1 MGLFIPFVTLTF
13 IFFGIFG
20 CFHEKHLRIFG
31 VFYEKHLRKLIK
43 SIIFATK
50 IYRQIEDMERLFKRK
65 LYNRLLE
72 WKQVQNG
79 KSAILIEGAR
89 RVGKSTL
96 VEQFAKNEYESYIL
110 VDFNEASEEVKSL
123 FDNLM
128 NKDYIF
134 LQLQAM
140 YNVVLK
146 ERKSVIIFDEVQKC
160 PLARQAIKYLVKDG
174 RYDYIETGSLI
185 SIKKNTKDITIPS
198 EEERVT
204 LYPMDYEEFRWA
216 LGDEASVPLLHT
228 FFEKRLPL
236 NQAHRDKM
244 RDFRLYMLIGGM
256 PQAVKTFIETNNF
269 SMVDHVK
276 RGIIKVYQEDFQKLD
291 ETGRLETLFME
302 IPSQLNQTNN
312 RYKPYAV
319 LGDVDDNKLLE
330 LLKDLEDSKTTLFS
344 YHSNDPNVGMSLT
357 KDISKFKIFCADTGL
372 FVTLAFWDKDH
383 TENIIYQKLL
393 NDKLSTNMGYV
404 YENIIAQILTAAGNK
419 LFYYTWK
426 KDANH
431 NYEIDFLLS
440 RGAKL
445 HPIEVKSSGYKTH
458 KSLDAFCQK
467 FSHNIEKRYLI
478 YTKDLKQDEDTL
490 LLPVYMTQ
498 FL

>member
-1 MGLFIPFVTLTF
+1 
-13 IFFGIFG
+13 
-20 CFHEKHLRIFG
+20 
-31 VFYEKHLRKLIK
+31 
-43 SIIFATK
+43 
-50 IYRQIEDMERLFKRK
+50 MERIFKRK
-65 LYNRLLE
+65 LYDRLLE
-72 WKQVQNG
+72 WKRVQNG

-110 VDFNEASEEVKSL
+110 IDFSETSDEVKSL
-123 FDNLM
+123 FNNLM
-128 NKDYIF
+128 NKDFIF
-134 LQLQAM
+134 LQLQAL

-216 LGDEASVPLLHT
+216 IGDEATMPLLRT
-228 FFEKRLPL
+228 FYDRQLPL
-236 NQAHRDKM
+236 DKAHRDKM
-244 RDFRLYMLIGGM
+244 RDFRLYMLVGGM
-256 PQAVKTFIETNNF
+256 PQAVNEYIETNNF
-269 SMVDHVK
+269 SLVDHVK

-302 IPSQLNQTNN
+302 IPSQLSRASN
-312 RYKPYAV
+312 RYKPYTV
-319 LGDVDDNKLLE
+319 LGDVNDEKLVE
-330 LLKDLEDSKTTLFS
+330 LLKDLEDSKTALFS
-344 YHSNDPNVGMSLT
+344 YHSNEPNVGMSLT
-357 KDISKFKIFCADTGL
+357 KDRSKFKIFCADTGI

-393 NDKLSTNMGYV
+393 NDKLSTNLGYV
-404 YENIIAQILTAAGNK
+404 YENMIAQVLATSGNK
-419 LFYYTWK
+419 LFYYTWP
-426 KDANH
+426 KDETH

-440 RGAKL
+440 RGSKL
-445 HPIEVKSSGYKTH
+445 HPIEVKSSGYKSH
-458 KSLDAFCQK
+458 ASLDAFCHK
-467 FSHNIEKRYLI
+467 YSHVVGQRYLI
-478 YTKDLKQDEDTL
+478 YTKDLKKDYETI
-490 LLPVYMTQ
+490 LLPVYMTP

>member
-1 MGLFIPFVTLTF
+1 MA
-13 IFFGIFG
+13 
-20 CFHEKHLRIFG
+20 RI
-31 VFYEKHLRKLIK
+31 
-43 SIIFATK
+43 
-50 IYRQIEDMERLFKRK
+50 FKRK
-65 LYNRLLE
+65 LYDRLLE
-72 WKQVQNG
+72 WKRVQNG

-110 VDFNEASEEVKSL
+110 IDFNEASDEVKSL
-123 FDNLM
+123 FSNLM
-128 NKDYIF
+128 NKDFIF
-134 LQLQAM
+134 LQLQAI

-160 PLARQAIKYLVKDG
+160 PPARQAIKYLVKDG

-185 SIKKNTKDITIPS
+185 SIKKNTKNITIPS

-204 LYPMDYEEFRWA
+204 LYPMDFEEFRWA
-216 LGDEASVPLLHT
+216 VGDEATVPLLRT
-228 FFEKRLPL
+228 FYDRQLPL
-236 NQAHRDKM
+236 DKAHRDKM
-244 RDFRLYMLIGGM
+244 RDFRLYMLVGGM
-256 PQAVKTFIETNNF
+256 PQAVNEYIETNNF

-302 IPSQLNQTNN
+302 IPSQLSRASN
-312 RYKPYAV
+312 RYKPYTV
-319 LGDVDDNKLLE
+319 LGDVNDEKLVE

-357 KDISKFKIFCADTGL
+357 KDRSKFKIFCADTGI

-393 NDKLSTNMGYV
+393 NDKLSTNLGYV
-404 YENIIAQILTAAGNK
+404 YENMIAQALATTGNK
-419 LFYYTWK
+419 LFYYTWP
-426 KDANH
+426 KDETH
-431 NYEIDFLLS
+431 YYEIDFLLS
-440 RGAKL
+440 RGSKL
-445 HPIEVKSSGYKTH
+445 FPIEVKSSGYKSH
-458 KSLDAFCQK
+458 VSLDAFCHK
-467 FSHNIEKRYLI
+467 YSHIVGCRYLI
-478 YTKDLKQDEDTL
+478 YTKDLKKDHETI
-490 LLPVYMTQ
+490 LLPVYMTP